1 MKTDHCHKTYTKKLN
16 TDDNGSLFYTGI
28 KEKFLFFFILFFQ
41 LIVFLPLLT
50 ENRIPSGHDGL
61 SYFSSQH
68 NYLVETFTA
77 KEIPLW
83 DPLNLIGCIRT
94 LWFILQTNFLQNV
107 LLNLPHLPIPINSLK
122 IFPLGMLLD
131 EMILL
136 IGIWLLTKRFY
147 QFGLSTF
154 FVSASLIGS
163 SIWMIQPFFN
173 FHFYYA
179 VPLILHLGH
188 CFLEKGQWRYFF
200 LMNNLLCLQ
209 VFGNVPYFFPV
220 ISLIV
225 FLYFLFYVVCNFSEA
240 WPQIKNIRWGLPWW
254 GSLMTIALFYYGALT
269 LMKIGTDQIICSL
282 PGRLTDG
289 STPLNDF
296 LTYGRNLSWSK
307 WIELLI
313 GASPA
318 LDHTLFIGI
327 LTIPL
332 ALWGFIFNTRRK
344 NFHFILVGIIICLF
358 GVGSAMTIFFYH
370 VWPFMKFYRHL
381 GLIAPF
387 TKIFIAILAGFGI
400 DALIKQLTVKDS
412 SKSLIQPFLLLSLII
427 FILGF
432 KLFSLHRDQT
442 FLQSLVEQIDYLP
455 AFMHFDVDYLKS
467 RLFNSSIVS
476 LLFAFG
482 LASLFFIKEQKL
494 ILKIFILFMALHVFN
509 LYDYRNSETYLKTKV
524 IRSFE
529 QSISGPFSVRRTEK
543 GLINQRNDFWLKPL
557 DRFAKAYQG
566 QSPINS
572 KLQRKDITD
581 QRLVLPLSHPAAKKF
596 VGLTEDK
603 IQFFQNAYVI
613 DDESLLADLITK
625 PDYQGDLLFVS
636 SQTSFPQ
643 ESSVKVWTSQKTLF
657 ANERIKIPYE
667 IVRFNFNNLTLKV
680 FNSQPNSLWLLYS
693 DVWHPFWKANVNGIN
708 VPVYRANLAFK
719 AISLQPGN
727 NKIHFR
733 FENKLMTVLLKI
745 LGVNSLFWIIFT
757 LGMAGRILFGKQMQ
771 RYPTDTE

>member
-1 MKTDHCHKTYTKKLN
+1 MSNKIQNAFPVL
-16 TDDNGSLFYTGI
+16 
-28 KEKFLFFFILFFQ
+28 KEKFLFIIIFLFQ
-41 LIVFLPLLT
+41 IIVFLPFFF

-83 DPLNLIGCIRT
+83 DPFNLLGCIRT
-94 LWFILQTNFLQNV
+94 LWFVLQTNFLQNV
-107 LLNLPHLPIPINSLK
+107 LLNLPHFPIPINSLK
-122 IFPLGMLLD
+122 IFSLGMLLD
-131 EMILL
+131 ELILL

-147 QFGLSTF
+147 QFSLSTF

-188 CFLEKGQWRYFF
+188 CFLESGKWRYFF

-240 WPQIKNIRWGLPWW
+240 WPQIKNIRWGLPCW
-254 GSLMTIALFYYGALT
+254 GSLMIIALFYYGALT

-289 STPLNDF
+289 STPLHDF

-313 GASPA
+313 AASPA

-344 NFHFILVGIIICLF
+344 NLHFILVGIIICLF
-358 GVGSAMTIFFYH
+358 GVGSAITIFFYH

-412 SKSLIQPFLLLSLII
+412 SKSLIQPFLFLSLII

-432 KLFSLHRDQT
+432 KLLSLHRDQT
-442 FLQSLVEQIDYLP
+442 FLNSLVEQINYLP
-455 AFMHFDVDYLKS
+455 AFMHFDADYLKS
-467 RLFNSSIVS
+467 RLFNSSAVS

-482 LASLFFIKEQKL
+482 LASLFFIKNQKI
-494 ILKIFILFMALHVFN
+494 ILKIFILFAILHVFN

-524 IRSFE
+524 IESFE
-529 QSISGPFSVRRTEK
+529 QSISRPFSARRSEK
-543 GLINQRNDFWLKPL
+543 GLINQRNDFWLEPI

-566 QSPINS
+566 QSPMNS
-572 KLQRKDITD
+572 ILQRENITD
-581 QRLVLPLSHPAAKKF
+581 QKFVLPLTHPASKKF
-596 VGLTEDK
+596 MGLTEDK
-603 IQFFQNAYVI
+603 IQFFQNAYFI
-613 DDESLLADLITK
+613 EDEHALAKLIIK
-625 PDYQGDLLFVS
+625 PDYQGDILFVS
-636 SQTSFPQ
+636 NKAPSSQEPSPQDWIFP
-643 ESSVKVWTSQKTLF
+643 KTF
-657 ANERIKIPYE
+657 STNERIKISYE
-667 IVRFNFNNLTLKV
+667 IIRFDLNNLILKAV
-680 FNSQPNSLWLLYS
+680 NNQSQPIWLMYS
-693 DVWHPFWKANVNGIN
+693 DVWHPSWKATVNGKK

-719 AISLQPGN
+719 TIPLQPGAN
-727 NKIHFR
+727 EIHFR

-757 LGMAGRILFGKQMQ
+757 LGMAGRILFGKEIQ
-771 RYPTDTE
+771 RYPTGTE